1 MRANTYKPGLS
12 VSSQASQNGSQ
23 PPAAVLAELHHTL
36 DKRSDRFPLALI
48 GIFSG
53 RPEGR
58 GWGRVIPAGSSPRG
72 EGEQRT
78 KYRAWFGGWERSVR
92 LVTSLAVAQLMM
104 RNIVMASLWY
114 VCCRNYKRVFVCN
127 ILEYITRR

>member
-1 MRANTYKPGLS
+1 MRANTYEPGLF

-58 GWGRVIPAGSSPRG
+58 GWRRVIPAGSSPRG

-104 RNIVMASLWY
+104 RNIVKASLWY
-114 VCCRNYKRVFVCN
+114 VCCQ
-127 ILEYITRR
+127 E